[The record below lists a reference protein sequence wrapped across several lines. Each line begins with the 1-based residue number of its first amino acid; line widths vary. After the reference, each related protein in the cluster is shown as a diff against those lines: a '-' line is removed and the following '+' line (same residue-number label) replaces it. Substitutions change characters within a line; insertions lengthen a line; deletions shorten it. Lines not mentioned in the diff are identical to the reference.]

1 MCANL
6 PFETGLELLSRFA
19 LENVLSQNCHLKS
32 PGLFWSAPPAHIRK
46 QMKASPL
53 ARGGVGLRAV
63 VGRSRTNLRF
73 QPKLVFADRF
83 PSFTTDQLL
92 IHIFLLF
99 LIVPFK
105 LRAFRQLQSGLS
117 SRAKH
122 GGTVFSAVS
131 GSIKDLTTVPG
142 FCNHLGPPNLIN
154 FAPALVFLSVLN
166 IYSFAIEFGGCICYF
181 WSKWI
186 SRAKYLT
193 FPGDGRRRWG

>member
-1 MCANL
+1 MKILWVSNISNL
-6 PFETGLELLSRFA
+6 QSTETCKF
-19 LENVLSQNCHLKS
+19 SQ
-32 PGLFWSAPPAHIRK
+32 I
-46 QMKASPL
+46 
-53 ARGGVGLRAV
+53 
-63 VGRSRTNLRF
+63 
-73 QPKLVFADRF
+73 
-83 PSFTTDQLL
+83 
-92 IHIFLLF
+92 
-99 LIVPFK
+99 
-105 LRAFRQLQSGLS
+105 QSGLS

-122 GGTVFSAVS
+122 GGTVFSADS

-193 FPGDGRRRWG
+193 FPGDGRWRWGWIACNMQWLFMLFWMKNLHQTDFFTIVFIFMPH

>member
-1 MCANL
+1 MNRLAHNWQ
-6 PFETGLELLSRFA
+6 PPSFS
-19 LENVLSQNCHLKS
+19 HL
-32 PGLFWSAPPAHIRK
+32 
-46 QMKASPL
+46 QL
-53 ARGGVGLRAV
+53 AR
-63 VGRSRTNLRF
+63 NM
-73 QPKLVFADRF
+73 QYNWQF
-83 PSFTTDQLL
+83 PSM
-92 IHIFLLF
+92 
-99 LIVPFK
+99 VK
-105 LRAFRQLQSGLS
+105 MWSNRQFPKIQSGLS

-166 IYSFAIEFGGCICYF
+166 VYSFAIEFGGCICYF

-193 FPGDGRRRWG
+193 FPGDGRRRWGWIACNMQWLFMLFWRQICTKTTLGGQPGQCGQRGGGGHYRN

>member
-1 MCANL
+1 MHDK
-6 PFETGLELLSRFA
+6 GLST
-19 LENVLSQNCHLKS
+19 C
-32 PGLFWSAPPAHIRK
+32 I
-46 QMKASPL
+46 
-53 ARGGVGLRAV
+53 
-63 VGRSRTNLRF
+63 
-73 QPKLVFADRF
+73 
-83 PSFTTDQLL
+83 
-92 IHIFLLF
+92 
-99 LIVPFK
+99 
-105 LRAFRQLQSGLS
+105 QSGLS

-131 GSIKDLTTVPG
+131 WSIKDLTTVQG

-193 FPGDGRRRWG
+193 FPGDGR

>member
-1 MCANL
+1 MIGSDKNSM
-6 PFETGLELLSRFA
+6 TI
-19 LENVLSQNCHLKS
+19 
-32 PGLFWSAPPAHIRK
+32 AHFD
-46 QMKASPL
+46 MK
-53 ARGGVGLRAV
+53 
-63 VGRSRTNLRF
+63 N
-73 QPKLVFADRF
+73 K
-83 PSFTTDQLL
+83 
-92 IHIFLLF
+92 LF
-99 LIVPFK
+99 LEEKIMK
-105 LRAFRQLQSGLS
+105 MKIGEKLQSGLS

-186 SRAKYLT
+186 SRA
-193 FPGDGRRRWG
+193 